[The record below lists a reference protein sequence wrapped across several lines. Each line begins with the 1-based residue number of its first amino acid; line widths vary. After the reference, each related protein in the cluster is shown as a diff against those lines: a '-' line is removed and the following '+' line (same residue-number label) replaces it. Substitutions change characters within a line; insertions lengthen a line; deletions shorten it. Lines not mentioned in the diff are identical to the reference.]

1 METNTAK
8 WLPASRSAR
17 ALRCVPIIALCALT
31 IPSRSL
37 AALAAVEAGEP
48 AAAAA
53 TITDR
58 TAKLASWLSHYFS
71 AAYEHTPALALVV
84 AGAAFS
90 LLLALTGVVIR
101 FVAGLRAASAETML
115 PQPAAGDR
123 TGFAPPRRVWLE
135 TGEQG
140 ASRYA
145 IAAEVTRI
153 GREPDNDIRLDTPG
167 ADRYHASITRTPEL
181 DHYLVALNAEGRGL
195 RVNGETT
202 ARRRLRDGDIIDI
215 AGVSLRFRATPL

>member
-8 WLPASRSAR
+8 SLAASRSAR
-17 ALRCVPIIALCALT
+17 ALRCVPIIALGVLT
-31 IPSRSL
+31 IPSSSL
-37 AALAAVEAGEP
+37 AALAAAEAGEP
-48 AAAAA
+48 AAAA
-53 TITDR
+53 TDR

-101 FVAGLRAASAETML
+101 FVAGLRTASAEALL
-115 PQPAAGDR
+115 PQPAAEDR

-215 AGVSLRFRATPL
+215 AGVSLRFRAAPL